1 MDTSQFLDVTQLAKR
16 WGIHPQT
23 LARWRRKEEGPKF
36 IKAQHPVRVLYPI
49 LEVESYEQQNPFL
62 KK

>member
-1 MDTSQFLDVTQLAKR
+1 MDNIEFLDTHALAKR
-16 WGIHPQT
+16 WGMHPQT
-23 LARWRRKEEGPKF
+23 LARWRRNESGPKF

-49 LEVESYEQQNPFL
+49 LEVEGYEQQNPFL

>member
-1 MDTSQFLDVTQLAKR
+1 MDKTEFLDAFQLAER

-23 LARWRRKEEGPKF
+23 LARWRRKQEGPKF
-36 IKAQHPVRVLYPI
+36 IKAQHPIRILYPI
-49 LEVESYEQQNPFL
+49 VEVEEYEQQNPFL

>member
-1 MDTSQFLDVTQLAKR
+1 MDKTQFLDAFQLAER

-23 LARWRRKEEGPKF
+23 LARWRRKQEGPKF
-36 IKAQHPVRVLYPI
+36 IKAQHPIRILYPI
-49 LEVESYEQQNPFL
+49 VEVEEYEQQNPFL

>member
-1 MDTSQFLDVTQLAKR
+1 MDTSQFLDVTQLAER
-16 WGIHPQT
+16 WGMHPQT

-36 IKAQHPVRVLYPI
+36 IKAQHPVRILYPI
-49 LEVESYEQQNPFL
+49 LEVEEYEDQNPFL

>member
-1 MDTSQFLDVTQLAKR
+1 MDDLQFLDVAALAKR

-23 LARWRRKEEGPKF
+23 LGRWRRKKQGPRF
-36 IKAQHPVRVLYPI
+36 VKAEHPVRILYPI
-49 LEVESYEQQNPFL
+49 FEVENFEKQNPFL

>member
-1 MDTSQFLDVTQLAKR
+1 MDNSQFLDVAQLAKR

-23 LARWRRKEEGPKF
+23 LSRWRRKDEGPKF
-36 IKAQHPVRVLYPI
+36 IKAQHPVRILYPI
-49 LEVESYEQQNPFL
+49 LEVEQYETANPFL

>member
-1 MDTSQFLDVTQLAKR
+1 MDKTQFLDAFQLAER

-23 LARWRRKEEGPKF
+23 LARWRRKQEGPKF
-36 IKAQHPVRVLYPI
+36 IKAQHPVRILYPI
-49 LEVESYEQQNPFL
+49 VEVEEYEQQNPFL

>member
-1 MDTSQFLDVTQLAKR
+1 MDKTQFLDAFQLAER

-23 LARWRRKEEGPKF
+23 LARWRRKQEGPKF
-36 IKAQHPVRVLYPI
+36 IKAQHPVRILYPI
-49 LEVESYEQQNPFL
+49 VEVEDYEQQNPFL

>member
-1 MDTSQFLDVTQLAKR
+1 MDRTQFLDAFQLAER

-23 LARWRRKEEGPKF
+23 LARWRRKQEGPKF
-36 IKAQHPVRVLYPI
+36 IKAQHPIRILYPI
-49 LEVESYEQQNPFL
+49 VEVEEYEQQNPFL

>member
-1 MDTSQFLDVTQLAKR
+1 MDTSEFLDVTQLAER
-16 WGIHPQT
+16 WGMHPQT

-36 IKAQHPVRVLYPI
+36 IKAQHPVRILYPI
-49 LEVESYEQQNPFL
+49 LEVEDFEKQNPFL

>member
-1 MDTSQFLDVTQLAKR
+1 MDELEFFDVSELAKR

-23 LARWRRKEEGPKF
+23 LARWRRNKEGPRYV
-36 IKAQHPVRVLYPI
+36 KAQHPVRILYPVF
-49 LEVESYEQQNPFL
+49 EVENFEKQNPFL